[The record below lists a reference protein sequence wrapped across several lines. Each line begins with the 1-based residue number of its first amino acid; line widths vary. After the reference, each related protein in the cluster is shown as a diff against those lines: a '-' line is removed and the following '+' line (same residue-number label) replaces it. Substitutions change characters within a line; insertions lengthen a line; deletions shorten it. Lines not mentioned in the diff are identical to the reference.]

1 MRVLRLWQ
9 EAGTSWMLVV
19 TEVSP
24 MPEISIRMLEEQPTL
39 VMWGKV
45 VVEDMPQFLGRAY
58 HATAHHAAA
67 IGAEIVGPP
76 FARYRSLDTELREF
90 EVEAGF
96 PVRGDLTESDEVD
109 VSLLPAGPAAVA
121 VHVGPYDAM
130 GPTYEALAEFLKE
143 QHAQAM
149 GSAWEVYVSEPDEE
163 PDPAQ
168 WRTEIVQSFTA

>member
-1 MRVLRLWQ
+1 MP
-9 EAGTSWMLVV
+9 
-19 TEVSP
+19 EVS
-24 MPEISIRMLEEQPTL
+24 IRTMQEQPTL

-45 VVEDMPQFLGRAY
+45 VVEDMPQFLSRAF
-58 HATAHHAAA
+58 HATASHAAS

-76 FARYRSLDTELREF
+76 FARYRLLGTELREF

-109 VSLLPAGPAAVA
+109 VSSLPAGPVAVA
-121 VHVGPYDAM
+121 VHVGPYDSM
-130 GPTYEALAEFLKE
+130 VPTYEALVRFLEE

-149 GSAWEVYVSEPDEE
+149 GTAWEVYLSDSDEE

-168 WRTEIVQSFTA
+168 WRTEIVQPFTA